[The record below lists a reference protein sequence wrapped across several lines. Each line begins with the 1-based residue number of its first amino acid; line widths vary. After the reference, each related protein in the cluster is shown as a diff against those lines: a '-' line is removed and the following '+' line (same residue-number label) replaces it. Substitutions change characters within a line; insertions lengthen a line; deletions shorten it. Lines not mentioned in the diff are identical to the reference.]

1 MEMKTVLQNNTSQST
16 VVNKSPLLAV
26 MLIGTFVAVLNE
38 TLLNVA
44 LIQIMNSLNVTAS
57 TAQWLTT
64 GYLLVIGIL
73 IPSSAFLIQRF
84 TTRQLFLTA
93 MSLFTFGT
101 FLAGISSNFSMLLTS
116 RLIQA
121 TGTGIILPLLTTVI
135 LAIIP
140 PEKRGSAMGKLGF
153 VILCAPALGPVMS
166 GLIVEHFSWRMLFI
180 SIFPI
185 AIFSLIFSAIVLK
198 NVTEQTK
205 PKIDLLSIFLS
216 TIGFGGIVLGFSM
229 AGEGHGGWLSTKVLI
244 SIIMGFIGI
253 FLFIWRQMKL
263 KDPMLNLIAFKNPL
277 FSFSV
282 VIIMIVMMAMFSA
295 MLLLPIFLQ
304 NAVGISPFETG
315 LLLLPGGIIMGV
327 MSPVTGRLFDRFG
340 AKWLAVIGLCIM
352 TVILI
357 LFSQITLTTSFS
369 YMMFLHSILMFGVS
383 LLMMP
388 VMTMGL
394 NQLEPHLHSHGTA
407 ITNTL
412 QQVAGAVG
420 TALLITV
427 MSNGAERYLTQKSA
441 DTSENTKALALTAGI
456 NDAFTL
462 AATLI
467 IGALVLSLFLKQ
479 TNQKY
484 SESRLH

>member
-1 MEMKTVLQNNTSQST
+1 MGMKTVLQNNTSQST
-16 VVNKSPLLAV
+16 VVNKSPLMAV

-44 LIQIMNSLNVTAS
+44 LIQIMNSLSVTAS

-166 GLIVEHFSWRMLFI
+166 GLIVEHFSWRILFI
-180 SIFPI
+180 SILPI

-229 AGEGHGGWLSTKVLI
+229 AGEGHGGWLSTKVLS
-244 SIIMGFIGI
+244 SIITGLIGI
-253 FLFIWRQMKL
+253 SLFIWRQMKL